1 METAN
6 IGNYKATED
15 WYYIV
20 PATLL
25 VDVIVIFFTRY
36 ASSIAGKSLNKWYD
50 DFGLA
55 AVLSEGFEAE
65 FGAETCTDTTE
76 LPDSVRLRNSKP

>member
-15 WYYIV
+15 WYYIL

-25 VDVIVIFFTRY
+25 VDVIVIFFIRY
-36 ASSIAGKSLNKWYD
+36 ASSIVGKPINDWYD
-50 DFGLA
+50 NFGLA
-55 AVLSEGFEAE
+55 AVLSDVTVILIVIAIARYLYTYFFQEQEGW
-65 FGAETCTDTTE
+65 
-76 LPDSVRLRNSKP
+76 NI